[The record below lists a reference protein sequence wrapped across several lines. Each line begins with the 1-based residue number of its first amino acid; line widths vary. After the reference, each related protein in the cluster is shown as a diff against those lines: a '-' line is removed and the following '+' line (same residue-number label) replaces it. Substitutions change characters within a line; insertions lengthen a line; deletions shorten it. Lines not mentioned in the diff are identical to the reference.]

1 MYISIKKVI
10 YISMID
16 GLLLK
21 PTHPALSLE
30 STFVQRA
37 FGSEGPNGHIAAAY
51 SEVNYHNVM
60 CRHINQFQ

>member
-1 MYISIKKVI
+1 
-10 YISMID
+10 MID

-60 CRHINQFQ
+60 CKHINQFQ